1 MNRIIHILQFVLKL
15 NIVKSLYYSIRFGG
29 RVFIGK
35 GNIHIEGNGKIDFR
49 TKASSLF
56 IGVYHTIPTATTI
69 TLMQNARLVVGAN
82 AKIHRG
88 TKIVVHEG
96 GTLEIGDNTY
106 INELARVHCRK
117 NITIGNDCAIA
128 WSINILDTDLHTIYD
143 EAGQPIN
150 TDQAIHI
157 GNKVWIGANTTV
169 LKGTCIE
176 DNSIIAAQS
185 VVHGKVEGNYIYAGN
200 PLKQIKTFATW
211 N

>member
-1 MNRIIHILQFVLKL
+1 MNRIIHILQFGLKL

-96 GTLEIGDNTY
+96 GTLEIGNNTY

-128 WSINILDTDLHTIYD
+128 WSTNILDTDLHTIYD
-143 EAGQPIN
+143 EAGQVPHHRLLSPM
-150 TDQAIHI
+150 A
-157 GNKVWIGANTTV
+157 K
-169 LKGTCIE
+169 E
-176 DNSIIAAQS
+176 SS
-185 VVHGKVEGNYIYAGN
+185 E
-200 PLKQIKTFATW
+200 PLKATFFGCFSLISQILLFPFLFVSTYMSQNMRKSKNKKVSFLKIL
-211 N
+211 